1 MRKNINIQT
10 NTDLVDYLIRK
21 RVLQSP
27 ALINAIQKIDRKDF
41 VIDSEKI
48 NAYQDYSLP
57 IGCGQ
62 TISQP
67 RTVAFMLELLDPQ
80 KGEKILD
87 LGSGCGRT
95 TALLAKVAGRKG
107 EVYGVE
113 IIPELVKF
121 GQKNLAKYNLPQAQ
135 IVEAGKEYGL
145 PAKAPFDKILV
156 SAASDEIPEGLIQQL
171 TTGGKMVI
179 PMQNRIVCLEKISDF
194 EFQTKE
200 FEGDFFVPLVNPK
213 DKNKKTRYNL
223 CEL

>member
-10 NTDLVDYLIRK
+10 NTDLIDYLIRK
-21 RVLQSP
+21 RVLQSKE
-27 ALINAIQKIDRKDF
+27 LINAIRQIDRKDF
-41 VIDSEKI
+41 VIDSEKV
-48 NAYQDYSLP
+48 NAYQNYPLP

-67 RTVAFMLELLDPQ
+67 QTVAFMLELLKLQ
-80 KGEKILD
+80 KGEKVLD

-95 TALLAKVAGRKG
+95 TALIAKVVGRMG
-107 EVYGVE
+107 RVYGVE

-135 IVEAGKEYGL
+135 IVEAGEEYGL
-145 PAKAPFDKILV
+145 PEKAPFDKILV

-171 TTGGKMVI
+171 KIGGKMVI
-179 PMQNRIVCLEKISDF
+179 PMQNAIILLEKISDF
-194 EFQTKE
+194 EFQTSK
-200 FEGDFFVPLVNPK
+200 FKGYFFVPLVNSK

-223 CEL
+223 CGL